1 MWETVLWNLTV
12 PSSLLSIRFFR
23 AKSEKMQADLARLM
37 ITIWELCI
45 FCFTCWARKKNG
57 RKKER
62 GRKGRREIGRKGRR
76 KSTLFW
82 GHQNARNQ
90 EAMWHS
96 QPESKMKSLSCQELD
111 WKGQEVDG
119 TPALLGAHSVLQ
131 DGLRTYCFTQQQ
143 NTKYLGLKAEKSSLY
158 SGKKWSISEV
168 QPSWKLKNGQR
179 MNKDIFCVACLILI
193 LRNINIFGVT
203 HGNKWMKP
211 CLRALIGLDQLLRT
225 FAALVEDPNS
235 VSSTHIRQFTIV

>member
-1 MWETVLWNLTV
+1 MPET
-12 PSSLLSIRFFR
+12 
-23 AKSEKMQADLARLM
+23 
-37 ITIWELCI
+37 
-45 FCFTCWARKKNG
+45 KK
-57 RKKER
+57 
-62 GRKGRREIGRKGRR
+62 
-76 KSTLFW
+76 L
-82 GHQNARNQ
+82 HQDFL
-90 EAMWHS
+90 MWHS

-111 WKGQEVDG
+111 WKGQEVDS

-143 NTKYLGLKAEKSSLY
+143 NTKYLCLKAEKSSLY
-158 SGKKWSISEV
+158 SDKKWSISEV

-179 MNKDIFCVACLILI
+179 MNKDMFCVACLILI

-203 HGNKWMKP
+203 HGNKWMKS

-235 VSSTHIRQFTIV
+235 VSSIHIRQFTIV